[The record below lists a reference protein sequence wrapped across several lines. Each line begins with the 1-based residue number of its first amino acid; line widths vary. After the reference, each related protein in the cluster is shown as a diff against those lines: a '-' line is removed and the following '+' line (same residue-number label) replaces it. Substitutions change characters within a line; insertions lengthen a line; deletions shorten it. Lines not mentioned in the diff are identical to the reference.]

1 MEISPVTLEGQH
13 VCLEPLSTQH
23 EEALIAAATDGEL
36 WNSTVTVVPTRAT
49 MGAYIEAALDG
60 QRRGQEL
67 PFVIIRKSGTG
78 GSPMNYAQ
86 DIESL
91 GEVVGTTR
99 FYEIVPADRRV
110 AIGYTWLSKSAQRT
124 AVNTESKLLLLTHAF
139 EHWQCVRVE
148 LITDLLNQQSRTAI
162 LRLGAKEEGIL
173 RSHMIMPNGR
183 VRDSVVLSIIR
194 EEWPEVR
201 ARLEVK
207 LVKLSRVGGADGSV
221 KPGAQAPGKAWRK

>member
-1 MEISPVTLEGQH
+1 MEISPVTLEGQR
-13 VCLEPLSTQH
+13 VRLEPLSTQH
-23 EEALIAAATDGEL
+23 EEALIAAAGEGEL
-36 WNSTVTVVPTRAT
+36 WNSAVTVVPTRST
-49 MGAYIEAALDG
+49 MAAYIEAALDG

-78 GSPMNYAQ
+78 GSPMNDAQ
-86 DIESL
+86 DIQSP
-91 GEVVGTTR
+91 GKVVGTTR

-139 EHWQCVRVE
+139 EHWRCVRVE

-183 VRDSVVLSIIR
+183 VRDSVVFSIIR

-207 LVKLSRVGGADGSV
+207 LVKLSRIGGADGSV